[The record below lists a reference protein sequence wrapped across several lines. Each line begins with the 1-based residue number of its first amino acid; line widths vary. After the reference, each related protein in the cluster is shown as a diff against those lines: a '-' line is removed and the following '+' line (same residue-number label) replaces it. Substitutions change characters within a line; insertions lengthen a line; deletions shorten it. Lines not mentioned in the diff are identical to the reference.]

1 MNTFL
6 YDNILCHYY
15 IIRLT
20 QSLCQNSIR
29 TVKCVTLSQ
38 KLKYYIIKIIQ
49 TDKKILKITQVTLKM
64 YGLDGNHNLF
74 MNKKRTV
81 NFQA

>member
-1 MNTFL
+1 M
-6 YDNILCHYY
+6 
-15 IIRLT
+15 
-20 QSLCQNSIR
+20 
-29 TVKCVTLSQ
+29 
-38 KLKYYIIKIIQ
+38 IKIIQ